1 MTNLNLELKINCASN
16 LLNVNLFTKMDVF
29 AKISIRAKNTPK
41 KQKAK
46 TSVDRSAGSNPIW
59 NQTINFSVNERL
71 VHNDHLKLVI
81 KLISRRVLRNKEIG
95 RVDLSLLELFNS
107 ITPPING
114 DSNSEKM
121 NLMRY
126 QVITRSG
133 KKSGTLT
140 FSYRFKSD
148 LMVNVNRHSVN
159 TPPSFPPQPQIDH
172 RPSSPTELPIAYP
185 PSAPPELPIAYPPS
199 APPELPITYPPS
211 APPEPIAYPPSA
223 PPEFPTIIP
232 RLPWPPSHSR
242 HSFAAGS
249 SNGPLPPPILSDVMT
264 LEQFNHAY
272 NNTLRSLSSRGI
284 PPVML
289 NGYAPPAPPPSPTRY
304 G

>member
-159 TPPSFPPQPQIDH
+159 TPPK
-172 RPSSPTELPIAYP
+172 
-185 PSAPPELPIAYPPS
+185 
-199 APPELPITYPPS
+199 
-211 APPEPIAYPPSA
+211 PIAYPPSA